1 MTTFAVVAGVS
12 GAGLDEKV
20 VIVLGGANLLA
31 DGFSMAASNFLG
43 SRAERQRRERARREE
58 EIHIDLVPDGE
69 REEILWSA
77 VLTALAFLVV
87 GGIKARFSDSPG
99 GGRRSR
105 RSPSAGSPRRSPT
118 APERCSRVSPDA
130 NLRSCRCHARGDYGW
145 RRRCRSVPSRHDSS
159 AAAHCHRGRGCRRGR
174 GRGRV
179 ARARGCR
186 TPHHAARSRHG
197 PEHAGG
203 VRGCTVRVRRAR
215 HAAVRRDPPS
225 RAV

>member
-87 GGIKARFSDSPG
+87 GGIKARFSDQSWWRSAIETLTIG
-99 GGRRSR
+99 G
-105 RSPSAGSPRRSPT
+105 
-118 APERCSRVSPDA
+118 
-130 NLRSCRCHARGDYGW
+130 L
-145 RRRCRSVPSRHDSS
+145 
-159 AAAHCHRGRGCRRGR
+159 AAALAYG
-174 GRGRV
+174 
-179 ARARGCR
+179 
-186 TPHHAARSRHG
+186 
-197 PEHAGG
+197 AGAMLQG
-203 VRGCTVRVRRAR
+203 LA
-215 HAAVRRDPPS
+215 
-225 RAV
+225 